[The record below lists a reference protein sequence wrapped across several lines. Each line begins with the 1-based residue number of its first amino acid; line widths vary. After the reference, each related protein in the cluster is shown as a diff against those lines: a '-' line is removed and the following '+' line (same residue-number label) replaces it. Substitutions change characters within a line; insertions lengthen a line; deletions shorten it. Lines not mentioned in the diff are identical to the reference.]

1 MKARV
6 LVIEDEPEINELI
19 SLYLNHEG
27 IETLSCSTG
36 EEGLAK
42 ITAGDVDLAV
52 LDINLPGM
60 DGYEV
65 LQALRKKHNFPV
77 IIVSARTDDAD
88 MILGF
93 GYGADDFVTKP
104 FSPRVLAARVRAH
117 LRRKAE
123 YSEQKTE
130 VLFGPFVLDIDA
142 RSLRKRNAEA
152 DSFEQIALSPKE
164 TELLINLAQNRGKP
178 RNSEELYSSVWG
190 NEYGDIATVAVHIQR
205 LRKKIEDDPSEPRF
219 ILTMKGIG
227 YMLSPGGPA

>member
-6 LVIEDEPEINELI
+6 LVIEDEPEINKLI

-42 ITAGDVDLAV
+42 ISAGDVDLAV

-142 RSLRKRNAEA
+142 RILRKRNAEA

-164 TELLINLAQNRGKP
+164 TELLINLARNRGKP

>member
-6 LVIEDEPEINELI
+6 LVIEDEPEINKLI
-19 SLYLNHEG
+19 SLYLKHEG

-164 TELLINLAQNRGKP
+164 TELLINLARNRGKP